1 MRTLSPALAA
11 HVAGEATTLC
21 RCWSLTRRDGAVL
34 GFTDHDRDLSFDST
48 LFRANAGLEAAE
60 AGSELGF
67 ATSGGEVLGAL
78 AASGLN
84 EQDLSRGLY
93 DDARVALWLV
103 NWADSSQR
111 TLLETGFVG
120 EVKRSDMN
128 FTAEVRGL
136 GKAFD
141 EERGRLYTASCSAD
155 LGDVR
160 CGVMPGSS
168 AATVAATDG
177 RLSLTAPALSG
188 YADGYFGGGRLVFSA
203 GSNTGFATEIRSHRD
218 DGGAVVL
225 QLWQAAPQPIVVGD
239 VFTAQAGCDKRFTTC
254 RNKFGNGVNFRGFP
268 HLPGND
274 FIIGGAGADDPGAG
288 PFDGGSL
295 FL

>member
-1 MRTLSPALAA
+1 MRILSPELAA
-11 HVAGEATTLC
+11 HVADEATTLC
-21 RCWSLTRRDGAVL
+21 RCWSMTRRDGAVL
-34 GFTDHDRDLSFDST
+34 GFTDHDRDLSFGGI

-60 AGSELGF
+60 ASSELGF
-67 ATSGGEVLGAL
+67 ATGGGEVLGAL

-84 EQDLSRGLY
+84 EQDLSLGLY

-103 NWADSSQR
+103 NWANPSQN

-120 EVKRSDMN
+120 EVKRSDTN

-141 EERGRLYTASCSAD
+141 DERGRLYTASCSAD
-155 LGDVR
+155 LGDTR
-160 CGVMPGSS
+160 CGATASSS

-177 RLSLTAPALSG
+177 RLSITAPTLSAYG
-188 YADGYFGGGRLVFSA
+188 DGYFGGGRLVFTA
-203 GSNTGFATEIRSHRD
+203 GSNIGFATEIRSHRA

-225 QLWQAAPQPIVVGD
+225 QLWQAAPQPILIGD
-239 VFTAQAGCDKRFTTC
+239 AFTVQAGCDKRFITC
-254 RNKFGNGVNFRGFP
+254 RTKFGNSVNFRGFP

-274 FIIGGAGADDPGAG
+274 FIIGGTGAGDPGAG

-295 FL
+295 FQ

>member
-1 MRTLSPALAA
+1 MRTLSPALATHA
-11 HVAGEATTLC
+11 AGEATTLC
-21 RCWSLTRRDGAVL
+21 RCWSLIRRDGVVL
-34 GFTDHDRDLSFDST
+34 GFTDHDRDLAFDGI

-60 AGSELGF
+60 TSAELGF
-67 ATSGGEVLGAL
+67 ATGGGEVLGAL

-103 NWADSSQR
+103 NWVDPSQR

-120 EVKRSDMN
+120 EVKRSDTN

-160 CGVMPGSS
+160 CGVIPSSS

-177 RLSLTAPALSG
+177 RFSITAPALSG
-188 YADGYFGGGRLVFSA
+188 YSDGYLSGGRLVFTA
-203 GSNTGFATEIRSHRD
+203 GANTGFATEIRSHRA
-218 DGGAVVL
+218 DGGAIVL
-225 QLWQAAPQPIVVGD
+225 QLWQAAPQPIAIGD
-239 VFTAQAGCDKRFTTC
+239 AFIAQAGCDKRFTTC

-274 FIIGGAGADDPGAG
+274 FIIGGAATDNPGAG

-295 FL
+295 FQ

>member
-34 GFTDHDRDLSFDST
+34 GFTDHDRDLAFDGI

-60 AGSELGF
+60 TSAELGF
-67 ATSGGEVLGAL
+67 AVGGGEVLGAL
-78 AASGLN
+78 GAAGLN
-84 EQDLSRGLY
+84 EEDLSRGVY

-103 NWADSSQR
+103 NWVDPSQH

-120 EVKRSDMN
+120 EVRRSDTN

-141 EERGRLYTASCSAD
+141 EERGRLYTAGCSAD
-155 LGDVR
+155 LGDSR
-160 CGVMPGSS
+160 CGVTASSS

-177 RLSLTAPALSG
+177 RLSITAPALSG
-188 YADGYFGGGRLVFSA
+188 YGDGYLGGGRLIFTA
-203 GSNTGFATEIRSHRD
+203 GVNAGFDTEIRSHREE
-218 DGGAVVL
+218 GGAVVL
-225 QLWQAAPQPIVVGD
+225 QLWQAAPQPIAIGD
-239 VFTAQAGCDKRFTTC
+239 AFTVHAGCDKHFTTC
-254 RNKFGNGVNFRGFP
+254 RSKFGNGVNFRGFP

-274 FIIGGAGADDPGAG
+274 FIIGGAGVGDPGAG

-295 FL
+295 FR

>member
-34 GFTDHDRDLSFDST
+34 GFTDHDRDLSIDGA

-67 ATSGGEVLGAL
+67 AIGGGEVLGAL
-78 AASGLN
+78 AANGLN

-93 DDARVALWLV
+93 DDASVVLWLV
-103 NWADSSQR
+103 NWADPSQR

-120 EVKRSDMN
+120 EVKRSDTN
-128 FTAEVRGL
+128 FTAEIRGL

-141 EERGRLYTASCSAD
+141 EERGKLYTATCSAD
-155 LGDVR
+155 LGDAR
-160 CGVMPGSS
+160 CGVTPSSS

-177 RLSLTAPALSG
+177 RFSLTAPALSG
-188 YADGYFGGGRLVFSA
+188 YGDGYLSGGRLVFTA
-203 GSNTGFATEIRSHRD
+203 GANVGFVTEIRSHRE
-218 DGGAVVL
+218 DGGAIVL

-239 VFTAQAGCDKRFTTC
+239 IFTVQAGCDKRFTTC
-254 RNKFGNGVNFRGFP
+254 RNKFGNSVNFRGFP

-274 FIIGGAGADDPGAG
+274 FIIGGTGAGDPGAG

-295 FL
+295 FR

>member
-1 MRTLSPALAA
+1 MRILSPELAA

-21 RCWSLTRRDGAVL
+21 RCWSLARRDGAVL
-34 GFTDHDRDLSFDST
+34 GFTDHDRDLSFDGT

-60 AGSELGF
+60 ASSELGF
-67 ATSGGEVLGAL
+67 ATGGGEVLGAL
-78 AASGLN
+78 AASGLG
-84 EQDLSRGLY
+84 EEDLSRGLY

-103 NWADSSQR
+103 NWADPDQR

-120 EVKRSDMN
+120 EVKRSDGN

-155 LGDVR
+155 LGDAR
-160 CGVMPGSS
+160 CGVTPS
-168 AATVAATDG
+168 ASTATVAETDG

-188 YADGYFGGGRLVFSA
+188 YGDGYLTGGRLLFTTGA
-203 GSNTGFATEIRSHRD
+203 NTGFATEIRSHRT
-218 DGGAVVL
+218 DGGTVSL
-225 QLWQAAPQPIVVGD
+225 QLWQAAPQPIAPGD
-239 VFTAQAGCDKRFTTC
+239 GFTVQAGCDKRFATC
-254 RNKFGNGVNFRGFP
+254 RSKFGNGVNFRGFP

-274 FIIGGAGADDPGAG
+274 FIIGGVGAGDPGAG

-295 FL
+295 FR

>member
-34 GFTDHDRDLSFDST
+34 GFTDHDRDLSFGGT
-48 LFRANAGLEAAE
+48 VFRANAGLEAAE

-67 ATSGGEVLGAL
+67 ATGGGEVLGAL

-103 NWADSSQR
+103 NWADPSQR

-120 EVKRSDMN
+120 EVKRSDAN

-155 LGDVR
+155 LGDAR
-160 CGVMPGSS
+160 CGVTPS
-168 AATVAATDG
+168 ASVGTVAATDG
-177 RLSLTAPALSG
+177 RLSITAPALSG
-188 YADGYFGGGRLVFSA
+188 YGDGYLSGGRLVFTA
-203 GSNTGFATEIRSHRD
+203 GANAGFATEIRSHRA

-225 QLWQAAPQPIVVGD
+225 HLWQAAPQPIAIGD
-239 VFTAQAGCDKRFTTC
+239 GFTAQAGCDKRFNTC
-254 RNKFGNGVNFRGFP
+254 RNKFANGVNFRGFP

-274 FIIGGAGADDPGAG
+274 FIIGGAGAGNPGAG
-288 PFDGGSL
+288 PFDGGSP
-295 FL
+295 FR

>member
-1 MRTLSPALAA
+1 MRTLSSGLAA

-34 GFTDHDRDLSFDST
+34 GFTDHDRDLFFGGV

-60 AGSELGF
+60 ASSELGF

-78 AASGLN
+78 AATGLS
-84 EQDLSRGLY
+84 EADLSRGLY

-103 NWADSSQR
+103 NWADPGQR

-120 EVKRSDMN
+120 EVKRSDGN

-141 EERGRLYTASCSAD
+141 EERGRLYMASCSAD
-155 LGDVR
+155 LGDAR
-160 CGVMPGSS
+160 CGVTPGLSP
-168 AATVAATDG
+168 ATVTATDG
-177 RLSLTAPALSG
+177 RLAIVAPALSS
-188 YADGYFGGGRLVFSA
+188 YSDGYLTGGRLVFTTGGNA
-203 GSNTGFATEIRSHRD
+203 GFITEIRNHSV
-218 DGGAVVL
+218 DGATVAL
-225 QLWQAAPQPIVVGD
+225 LLWQAAPQPIAPGD
-239 VFTAQAGCDKRFTTC
+239 AFTAQAGCDKRFATC
-254 RNKFGNGVNFRGFP
+254 LGKFGNGVNFRGFP

-274 FIIGGAGADDPGAG
+274 FIIAGVGAGNPGAG

-295 FL
+295 FR

>member
-1 MRTLSPALAA
+1 MRTLTPGLAA

-34 GFTDHDRDLSFDST
+34 GFTDHDRDLSFGGT

-60 AGSELGF
+60 ASSELGF
-67 ATSGGEVLGAL
+67 TTGGGEVLGAL

-84 EQDLSRGLY
+84 EVELSRGRY

-103 NWADSSQR
+103 NWADPSQR

-120 EVKRSDMN
+120 EVKRSDSN

-141 EERGRLYTASCSAD
+141 EERGQLYTASCSAD
-155 LGDVR
+155 LGDAR
-160 CGVMPGSS
+160 CGFPVSS
-168 AATVAATDG
+168 STALVTATDG
-177 RLSLTAPALSG
+177 RLSIVAPALAG
-188 YADGYFGGGRLVFSA
+188 YGNDYFSGGRLVFTA
-203 GSNTGFATEIRSHRD
+203 GANTGFATEIRSHRE
-218 DGGAVVL
+218 DGSAIVL

-239 VFTAQAGCDKRFTTC
+239 AFTTQPGCDKRFITC
-254 RNKFGNGVNFRGFP
+254 RSRFANSVNFRGFP

-274 FIIGGAGADDPGAG
+274 FIIGGTGAGHPGAG

-295 FL
+295 FQ

>member
-1 MRTLSPALAA
+1 MRILSPELAA

-34 GFTDHDRDLSFDST
+34 GFTDHDRDLSFDGT

-60 AGSELGF
+60 ASSELGF

-78 AASGLN
+78 AATGLS
-84 EQDLSRGLY
+84 EIDLSRGLY

-103 NWADSSQR
+103 NWADPGQR

-120 EVKRSDMN
+120 EVKRSDGN
-128 FTAEVRGL
+128 FTAEIRGL

-155 LGDVR
+155 LGDAR
-160 CGVMPGSS
+160 CGVTPS
-168 AATVAATDG
+168 ASMATVDATDG
-177 RLSLTAPALSG
+177 RLAIVAPALAG
-188 YADGYFGGGRLVFSA
+188 YSDGYLTGGRLAFTS
-203 GSNTGFATEIRSHRD
+203 GGNIGFATEIRNHRV
-218 DGGAVVL
+218 DGATVAL
-225 QLWQAAPQPIVVGD
+225 LLWQAAPQPIAPGD
-239 VFTAQAGCDKRFTTC
+239 AFTAQAGCDKRFATC
-254 RNKFGNGVNFRGFP
+254 LGKFGNGVNFRGFP

-274 FIIGGAGADDPGAG
+274 FIIAGVGAGNPGAG

-295 FL
+295 FR

>member
-1 MRTLSPALAA
+1 MRTLSPGLAA

-34 GFTDHDRDLSFDST
+34 GFTDHDRDLSFDSI

-60 AGSELGF
+60 TSSELGF

-84 EQDLSRGLY
+84 EEDLSRGLY

-103 NWADSSQR
+103 NWADPGQR

-120 EVKRSDMN
+120 EVKRSDSN

-141 EERGRLYTASCSAD
+141 EERGRLYTATCSAD
-155 LGDVR
+155 LGDNR
-160 CGVMPGSS
+160 CGAPVLPAPGM
-168 AATVAATDG
+168 VAATDG
-177 RLSLTAPALSG
+177 RLTVTAPVLG
-188 YADGYFGGGRLVFSA
+188 GFQDGHFSGGRLTFQAGQNVGFS
-203 GSNTGFATEIRSHRD
+203 TEIRSHRNAD
-218 DGGAVVL
+218 GAVVL
-225 QLWQAAPQPIVVGD
+225 QLWQAAPRPIAIGD
-239 VFTAQAGCDKRFTTC
+239 FFMAFPGCDKRFATC
-254 RNKFGNGVNFRGFP
+254 RDKFGNGVNFRGFP

-274 FIIGGAGADDPGAG
+274 FIVGGTGAGSPGAG

-295 FL
+295 FR